1 MSPTKIELLLGKITK
16 NEIQKDDFILLS
28 HFKGSTCK
36 NTFNFK
42 NPNWGIPV
50 RPHDVKKLANKF
62 IAPVYEFHVSYSDL
76 ERDLPKE
83 NWDILHGSKILV
95 HAPELFSD
103 SRLLNFCDKENIA
116 VHNR

>member
-1 MSPTKIELLLGKITK
+1 
-16 NEIQKDDFILLS
+16 
-28 HFKGSTCK
+28 
-36 NTFNFK
+36 
-42 NPNWGIPV
+42 
-50 RPHDVKKLANKF
+50 
-62 IAPVYEFHVSYSDL
+62 VSYSDL

-116 VHNR
+116 VIL